1 MNLHDAPFPSAV
13 AAASATPML
22 QVTDLKKH
30 FPLEGGKVLRAV
42 DGVSLSVAR
51 GQTLSL
57 VGESGCG
64 KSTTG
69 KCLIRL

>member
-1 MNLHDAPFPSAV
+1 MVANAAP
-13 AAASATPML
+13 ATPML

-69 KCLIRL
+69 